1 MMTYVHGKP
10 ATLTKANLEY
20 LAHHIFLPTK
30 LPGGDDSSAKNEILM
45 VNFVLDTLV
54 RFMGECT
61 SEDETA
67 IEACVAMIKGLKI
80 SKSAQGSLSANDAQE
95 VLRHLSPQAP
105 VALLHVA
112 AQNGGVLVRKT
123 ITSAIFETFEL
134 SPANKAVMTTQGR
147 LVRQFPANAT
157 EIPSL
162 DFEDETFLS
171 VFTKTL
177 EKMSYQTVQ
186 ETVHKARKAEQEHD
200 EDRETV
206 EPWIVTDLLPSM
218 LRGVGKQVTVPGICS
233 FRVQSLIYLLCLLK
247 Q

>member
-45 VNFVLDTLV
+45 VNFVLDTL
-54 RFMGECT
+54 
-61 SEDETA
+61 
-67 IEACVAMIKGLKI
+67 
-80 SKSAQGSLSANDAQE
+80 E

>member
-1 MMTYVHGKP
+1 MTYVHDKP

-95 VLRHLSPQAP
+95 VLRHLSPQ
-105 VALLHVA
+105 
-112 AQNGGVLVRKT
+112 GT
-123 ITSAIFETFEL
+123 I
-134 SPANKAVMTTQGR
+134 
-147 LVRQFPANAT
+147 
-157 EIPSL
+157 
-162 DFEDETFLS
+162 
-171 VFTKTL
+171 
-177 EKMSYQTVQ
+177 
-186 ETVHKARKAEQEHD
+186 
-200 EDRETV
+200 
-206 EPWIVTDLLPSM
+206 
-218 LRGVGKQVTVPGICS
+218 
-233 FRVQSLIYLLCLLK
+233 
-247 Q
+247 